1 MVLFSLLPAV
11 SGRRRVMRKTSFL
24 ACLACLVAF
33 AGLPYTVAA
42 QDSASSD
49 KVRDGLFEITLKS
62 PDKRTIVVDE
72 IVRDRDLNPGAIYRV
87 KAGGYLA
94 FDESEWVD
102 KIEFKV
108 FDRPVTQL
116 APYKRYANLLVD
128 INEKIW
134 AIKQMLGSYDQL
146 AFRLMNICDKSRFPS
161 LQSIDDNIV
170 QQLTIY
176 KKLELLRSLVVNSL
190 NRFVRDRS
198 CIDRYGEYQKSLNLY
213 SQQLMELG
221 KNYERLT
228 KRALTL
234 AQEST
239 TDQSAPEK
247 PAPPPP
253 ASR

>member
-1 MVLFSLLPAV
+1 
-11 SGRRRVMRKTSFL
+11 MRKTLFL
-24 ACLACLVAF
+24 ASLVCLAALTGIPCNI
-33 AGLPYTVAA
+33 AA
-42 QDSASSD
+42 QESGTSD
-49 KVRDGLFEITLKS
+49 KVRDGLFEITLKT

-87 KAGGYLA
+87 RAGGYLA

-116 APYKRYANLLVD
+116 APYKRFASLLVD

-134 AIKQMLGSYDQL
+134 GIKQMLGSYDQL

-176 KKLELLRSLVVNSL
+176 KKLVLLRSLVINSL

-228 KRALTL
+228 RRALTL
-234 AQEST
+234 AQEPLS
-239 TDQSAPEK
+239 DQSAPEQ
-247 PAPPPP
+247 PAPQPP
-253 ASR
+253 APK

>member
-1 MVLFSLLPAV
+1 MKKTVFLASLLCL
-11 SGRRRVMRKTSFL
+11 L
-24 ACLACLVAF
+24 ALTW
-33 AGLPYTVAA
+33 LPCRLAA
-42 QDSASSD
+42 QEPGPPE
-49 KVRDGLFEITLKS
+49 KVRDGLFEITLKT
-62 PDKRTIVVDE
+62 PEKRTIVVDE

-87 KAGGYLA
+87 KTGGYLA

-116 APYKRYANLLVD
+116 APYKRFAELLVD
-128 INEKIW
+128 INEKVSG
-134 AIKQMLGSYDQL
+134 IKQMLGSYDQL

-176 KKLELLRSLVVNSL
+176 KKLILLRSLVINSL

-198 CIDRYGEYQKSLNLY
+198 CIDRYAEYQKSLNLY

-228 KRALTL
+228 RRALSL
-234 AQEST
+234 AQEPLS
-239 TDQSAPEK
+239 DQATAER
-247 PAPPPP
+247 PP
-253 ASR
+253 AEPTAPR